1 MRTLVI
7 VLAPVLLTIAGC
19 AMDEPVFRAM
29 EVRDSQTDKVFD
41 VTLAVLRE
49 ESFATDLVS
58 RQEGI
63 IDTKWREQSGEVG
76 LHSVP
81 VAAARPDRLGEDL
94 VITRRKAEAKIM
106 PVGKD
111 TRVKLR
117 VLRQREQAQENY
129 ENVVFNEYDPMQP
142 NRPYIIDP
150 RQSGRRDRIWVPWGN
165 DNKMER
171 LLLEKI
177 ALRLDL
183 PLDQVTIY

>member
-1 MRTLVI
+1 MITSA
-7 VLAPVLLTIAGC
+7 LAVLLTVGC
-19 AMDEPVFRAM
+19 AMDQPVFRAM
-29 EVRDSQTDKVFD
+29 ELRDSQADKVFD

-49 ESFATDLVS
+49 ESFVTDLLS
-58 RQEGI
+58 RKERV

-94 VITRRKAEAKIM
+94 VITRRKAEARIVA
-106 PVGKD
+106 VGKD

-165 DNKMER
+165 DDRMER
-171 LLLEKI
+171 LILEKI

-183 PLDQVTIY
+183 PLDQATIY